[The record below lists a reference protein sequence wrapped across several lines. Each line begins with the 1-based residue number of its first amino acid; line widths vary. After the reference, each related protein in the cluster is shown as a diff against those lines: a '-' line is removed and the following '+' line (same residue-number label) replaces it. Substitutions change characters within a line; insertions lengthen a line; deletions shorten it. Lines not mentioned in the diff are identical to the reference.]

1 MYLTGQFSSELSVA
15 ENFIP
20 FPTKKKPNAIALGLN
35 IGTTAFAK

>member
-1 MYLTGQFSSELSVA
+1 MMKSDKTELA